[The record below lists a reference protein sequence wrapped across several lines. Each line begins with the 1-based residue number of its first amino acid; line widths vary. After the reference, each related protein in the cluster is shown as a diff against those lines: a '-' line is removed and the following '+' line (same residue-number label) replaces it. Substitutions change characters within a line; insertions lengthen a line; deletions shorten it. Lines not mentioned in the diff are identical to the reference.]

1 VIEDLPG
8 GTSQPVPP
16 WSSYRV
22 QLHAGF
28 GFRAAAGVAC
38 YLAELGVTH
47 LYCSPYLQ
55 AADGSTHGYDVVDP
69 GRFNDELGGAAG
81 HTEMV
86 GALRTAGLGQ
96 LLDIVPNHMATAP
109 GNRWWWDVLE
119 NGPAS
124 LYARFFDIDW
134 EGSDDKSAFTV
145 LVPVLG
151 DHYGRVLEAGELQ
164 LARTGGDF
172 LVRYFDHEL
181 PISPRTLEGVLAPA
195 ARRAGSAELATVA
208 EGFGSLP
215 SARMTDTPAV
225 MERHDHKLTLSS
237 DLDLLTRADEAVA
250 AAVDAEVAAIN
261 ADPDRLDALLRRQ
274 NYRLAYWKTA
284 SDELDYRRFF
294 NIETLIGVR
303 IEDGT
308 VFDETHRLILELVA
322 DGTVDGLRID
332 HVDGL
337 RDPEGYL
344 AELGQRTDNVYTV
357 VEKILE
363 SDESLPETWPVSGTS
378 GYDFLIRVNGL
389 FVAAHNEQAMTD
401 CYHGFTGETGDYGDV
416 VQAAKQQIMG
426 QELSSE
432 LQRLTGL
439 VAELSDQHRRHR
451 DHTRRELSDA
461 LRQLVARFPVYRTY
475 VHPGRPT
482 STSDRQHVAEAVK
495 ATIDNRPDLDE
506 ELISFLGELALGDHP
521 GDLEAEFV
529 QRFQQFTAPVMAK
542 GVEDTAFYRYHRLL
556 SLNEVGGDPG
566 VFGHSRAEFHAA
578 TADTAARWPR
588 SMLTLS
594 THDTKRSADV
604 RARLNVL
611 SEIPV
616 PWSGALQRW
625 ADAND
630 AHRQDGWLDRNA
642 EYLIYQ
648 TLVGAWPIDAER
660 MTAFMAKATKEAK
673 VRTSWTDPVADY
685 DAGVEAFVRS
695 ILADRRFV
703 EDLEQWL
710 SEHRIVERGRR
721 NSLAQTALL
730 LTCPGVPDIYQG
742 SEIWDLSLV
751 DPDNRRAVDYEARRQ
766 LLRDLKGAGG
776 DLPGS
781 EDMGASKLRLI
792 HRLLG
797 HRRAKPEV
805 YMSGDYEPLRFGGRR
820 ADEAVGYQRR
830 ALAVVI
836 PRLGSDAWADTTVEL
851 PAGQWTD
858 VITGSSVDGRR
869 RTLAQVLGSFPVGV
883 LVRDNA

>member
-1 VIEDLPG
+1 LTTLPV
-8 GTSQPVPP
+8 SP

-28 GFRAAAGVAC
+28 GFRDAGAIAA
-38 YLAELGVTH
+38 YLAELGITH

-55 AADGSTHGYDVVDP
+55 AAAGSTHGYDVVDP
-69 GRFNDELGGAAG
+69 GRFNEELGGAAG
-81 HTEMV
+81 HAELV

-134 EGSDDKSAFTV
+134 EGGDDKSAFTV

-164 LARTGGDF
+164 LARHGGD
-172 LVRYFDHEL
+172 LVVCYFDHEL
-181 PISPRTLEGVLAPA
+181 PVSPRTLDGLLAAA
-195 ARRAGSAELATVA
+195 ARRAGSAPLATIA

-215 SARMTDTPAV
+215 SARITDTPAIT
-225 MERHDHKLTLSS
+225 ERHDRKLTLAG
-237 DLDLLTRADEAVA
+237 DLEQLSRADATVA
-250 AAVDAEVAAIN
+250 EAVDAEVAAIN

-274 NYRLAYWKTA
+274 NYRLAHWKTA
-284 SDELDYRRFF
+284 SEELDYRRFF
-294 NIETLIGVR
+294 NIETLVGVR
-303 IEDGT
+303 IEDPA

-344 AELGQRTDNVYTV
+344 ATLAERTDHSYTV

-363 SDESLPETWPVSGTS
+363 ADESLPETWPVAGTS
-378 GYDFLIRVNGL
+378 GYDFLIRVNDL
-389 FVAAHNEQAMTD
+389 FVDAGNEPAMTVG
-401 CYHGFTGETGDYGDV
+401 YAGFTGETGDYEEV
-416 VQAAKQQIMG
+416 VQSAKQQIMG
-426 QELSSE
+426 QELASE

-439 VAELSDQHRRHR
+439 VAELSDRHRRHR
-451 DHTRRELSDA
+451 DHTRRDLSDA
-461 LRQLVARFPVYRTY
+461 LRELVARFPVYRTY
-475 VHPGRPT
+475 VHPGRAT
-482 STSDRQHVAEAVK
+482 AATDRRHVAEAVK
-495 ATIDNRPDLDE
+495 TAVDNRPDLDE
-506 ELISFLGELALGDHP
+506 ELVGFLGELALGEHP
-521 GDLEAEFV
+521 GGLEAEFV

-556 SLNEVGGDPG
+556 SLNEVGGHPG
-566 VFGHSRAEFHAA
+566 VFGRPSVDFHAA
-578 TADTAARWPR
+578 TAATAAHWPH

-604 RARLNVL
+604 RARINVL
-611 SEIPV
+611 SELPQS
-616 PWSGALQRW
+616 WSQAVQRW

-630 AHRQDGWLDRNA
+630 SHRRDGWLDRNA
-642 EYLIYQ
+642 EYLLYQ
-648 TLVGAWPIDAER
+648 SLVGAWPIDAER

-673 VRTSWTDPVADY
+673 AHTSWTDPVAEY

-695 ILADRRFV
+695 ILADHRFV

-730 LTCPGVPDIYQG
+730 LTCPGVADIYQG
-742 SEIWDLSLV
+742 SEVWDLSLV
-751 DPDNRRAVDYEARRQ
+751 DPDNRRPVDYEARRRLLQQ
-766 LLRDLKGAGG
+766 LQDADAGDPGVADLGGGADTG
-776 DLPGS
+776 LP
-781 EDMGASKLRLI
+781 KLRLI
-792 HRLLG
+792 YRVLA
-797 HRRAKPEV
+797 HRRARPELYLSV
-805 YMSGDYEPLRFGGRR
+805 DYEPLSFKGRR
-820 ADEAVGYQRR
+820 ANEAVGFHRG
-830 ALAVVI
+830 ALAVVV
-836 PRLGSDAWADTTVEL
+836 PRLGDGEWADTTVEL
-851 PAGQWTD
+851 PAGRWTE
-858 VITGSSVDGRR
+858 VIGGSSVDGGHCA
-869 RTLAQVLGSFPVGV
+869 LDHLLGSFPVSV
-883 LVRDNA
+883 LVRDNG